1 MRHAILLVGRVDK
14 CYYILQEGMK
24 HAIALVG
31 RDETCYST
39 GRKC

>member
-1 MRHAILLVGRVDK
+1 MRHAILLVGSVEK
-14 CYYILQEGMK
+14 CYYILQEGVK
-24 HAIALVG
+24 HAIVLVG